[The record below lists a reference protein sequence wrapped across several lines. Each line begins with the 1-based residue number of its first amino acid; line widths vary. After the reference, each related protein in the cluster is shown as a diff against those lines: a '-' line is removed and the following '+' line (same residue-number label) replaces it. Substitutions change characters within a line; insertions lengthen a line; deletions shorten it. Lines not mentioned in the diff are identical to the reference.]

1 MTTLPIDNQ
10 DGDDDSDEDAD
21 VSDWEQL
28 YEQDQLE
35 DAVLIIDS
43 HFNSRHK
50 IIGFNED
57 GYIAHFYPFPRH

>member
-1 MTTLPIDNQ
+1 MTTPPIENQ
-10 DGDDDSDEDAD
+10 DDDDRDNNDGDHNSDKDVD

-35 DAVLIIDS
+35 DAVLIVDS
-43 HFNSRHK
+43 H
-50 IIGFNED
+50 FNED